1 MSAGSST
8 SLELYY
14 VGNMT
19 CAISHFRRVR
29 QGETDDKANTI
40 NSIFTN
46 TLSPFYLHFQREK
59 EKGDLDE
66 QNGHLV

>member
-1 MSAGSST
+1 
-8 SLELYY
+8 
-14 VGNMT
+14 MT

-29 QGETDDKANTI
+29 LGETDDKAKTI

-46 TLSPFYLHFQREK
+46 TLSPFNLHFQREK
-59 EKGDLDE
+59 EKGDIDE